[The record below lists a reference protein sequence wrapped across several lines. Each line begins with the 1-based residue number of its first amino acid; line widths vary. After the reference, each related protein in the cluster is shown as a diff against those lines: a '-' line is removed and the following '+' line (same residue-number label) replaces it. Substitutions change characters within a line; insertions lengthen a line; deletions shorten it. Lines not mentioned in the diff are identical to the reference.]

1 MKKSQET
8 QEDSLQQESRYQ
20 LHQIFISKIFKSHRF
35 FQALVLYT
43 LLIGFGFGLGFILN
57 VHIRNVSFNPQIFR
71 LSTLSPSLSS
81 SFSTPLQPQP
91 EKVVSLKDT
100 VVATDDGDDDE
111 GQKGHSLVKP
121 ENVMHNMTE
130 EELFLRASKIQ
141 EKTLKKTKKVAFMFL
156 TRGKLPLAKLWERF
170 FKGHEGLFSIYI
182 HTSDPFYVDDD
193 IPETSPLYR
202 RRIPSKEVGWGMV
215 SMVEAERR
223 LLANALLDAGN
234 HRFVLL
240 SESDIPLF
248 NFSTIYSYLT
258 NSQHS
263 YVDVYDLPGPAGRG
277 RYNRRMSPVISRRN
291 WRKGSQWFEIDR
303 EVALAVVSDKT
314 YFPVFKKHCLS
325 NCYSDEHYLATLV
338 HVMFPGK
345 NANRSLTWTDWS
357 RRGPHPRT
365 YTRGSVT
372 GEFLGRVRNREQ
384 GCVYNGKKSDK
395 CYLFARKFD
404 SGSLDKLLY
413 FAHRVM
419 GF

>member
-8 QEDSLQQESRYQ
+8 QEDYLQQESRYQ

-35 FQALVLYT
+35 FQALVLYS

-57 VHIRNVSFNPQIFR
+57 VHIRNVSFNPQLFR
-71 LSTLSPSLSS
+71 LSALPPSLSS

-100 VVATDDGDDDE
+100 VVATDDGDADE

-202 RRIPSKEVGWGMV
+202 RRIPSKV
-215 SMVEAERR
+215 SQ
-223 LLANALLDAGN
+223 
-234 HRFVLL
+234 
-240 SESDIPLF
+240 
-248 NFSTIYSYLT
+248 FS
-258 NSQHS
+258 H
-263 YVDVYDLPGPAGRG
+263 
-277 RYNRRMSPVISRRN
+277 SRRII
-291 WRKGSQWFEIDR
+291 Q
-303 EVALAVVSDKT
+303 
-314 YFPVFKKHCLS
+314 
-325 NCYSDEHYLATLV
+325 
-338 HVMFPGK
+338 
-345 NANRSLTWTDWS
+345 S
-357 RRGPHPRT
+357 R
-365 YTRGSVT
+365 
-372 GEFLGRVRNREQ
+372 
-384 GCVYNGKKSDK
+384 
-395 CYLFARKFD
+395 
-404 SGSLDKLLY
+404 
-413 FAHRVM
+413 
-419 GF
+419 

>member
-1 MKKSQET
+1 MLVSADSKIMKKSQET

-35 FQALVLYT
+35 FQALVLYS

-100 VVATDDGDDDE
+100 VVATNDDDDE

-130 EELFLRASKIQ
+130 EELFLRASMIQ

-170 FKGHEGLFSIYI
+170 FQGHEGLFSIYI

-202 RRIPSKEVGWGMV
+202 RRIPSKV
-215 SMVEAERR
+215 SQ
-223 LLANALLDAGN
+223 
-234 HRFVLL
+234 
-240 SESDIPLF
+240 
-248 NFSTIYSYLT
+248 FSHSVQIIYL
-258 NSQHS
+258 
-263 YVDVYDLPGPAGRG
+263 
-277 RYNRRMSPVISRRN
+277 I
-291 WRKGSQWFEIDR
+291 
-303 EVALAVVSDKT
+303 
-314 YFPVFKKHCLS
+314 
-325 NCYSDEHYLATLV
+325 
-338 HVMFPGK
+338 
-345 NANRSLTWTDWS
+345 
-357 RRGPHPRT
+357 
-365 YTRGSVT
+365 
-372 GEFLGRVRNREQ
+372 
-384 GCVYNGKKSDK
+384 
-395 CYLFARKFD
+395 
-404 SGSLDKLLY
+404 
-413 FAHRVM
+413 
-419 GF
+419 